1 MKVSSTAERLRDC
14 MDQLRLKQSTL
25 LTLVQPF
32 CESCGTKMNKSDL
45 CVYLQGKV
53 LPSPDK
59 LYALSQALDVD
70 MAWLMGYDVPMRK
83 AVSVVDADSIPGM
96 RMVREDEHALLD
108 AWRVADEVYRQV
120 ALELLET
127 HPRKE
132 RR

>member
-1 MKVSSTAERLRDC
+1 MMHMKVSNTAERLRDC
-14 MDQLRLKQSTL
+14 MNRLHLKQAAL

-32 CESCGTKMNKSDL
+32 CENCGTKMNKSDL

-53 LPSPDK
+53 VPSPDK

-83 AVSVVDADSIPGM
+83 AVSVMDADDMPGM
-96 RMVREDEHALLD
+96 RIVRKDEQTLLD
-108 AWRVADEVYRQV
+108 AWRQAEETYRRV

-127 HPRKE
+127 HPKK
-132 RR
+132 